1 MAAWPGAT
9 SMTSVV
15 GTPASIAARLAAT
28 LSPSRRIWSGGGPI
42 QVRPAAVTAALA
54 KLESEAPGATSA
66 MLSSVVERLAAP
78 AAERDPGLRTAATR
92 ARVLFGGRDGDDES
106 HRRAAVEPTV
116 REPEF
121 VEKNALA
128 DFLLARWQRD
138 LRDAASY
145 TPR

>member
-1 MAAWPGAT
+1 
-9 SMTSVV
+9 
-15 GTPASIAARLAAT
+15 
-28 LSPSRRIWSGGGPI
+28 
-42 QVRPAAVTAALA
+42 
-54 KLESEAPGATSA
+54 

-78 AAERDPGLRTAATR
+78 ASERDPGLRTAATR

-106 HRRAAVEPTV
+106 RRAAVEPTV